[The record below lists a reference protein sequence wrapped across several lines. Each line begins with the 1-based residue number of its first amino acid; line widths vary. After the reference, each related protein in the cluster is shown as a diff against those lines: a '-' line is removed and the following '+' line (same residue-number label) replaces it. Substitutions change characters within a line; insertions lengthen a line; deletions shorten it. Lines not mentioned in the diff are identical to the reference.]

1 MQMLKCCNESHFH
14 YILVVSK
21 TIKVSIMNFDK
32 FTDNSRSLIQ
42 QAQAFAMSKNH
53 QQFKPEH
60 IAYTLINKEDEICR
74 RLINLCDVDPD
85 KILKKLTIYLDSLPS
100 VTGSNQLYL
109 SNENAKILVLAE
121 QIAKKR
127 GDSFVSTESILQAIT
142 ETKGTEIYKILSEEN
157 INSSKISSA
166 IDQMRKG
173 RVADTANAENTF
185 EALKKYTKDITQYA
199 AEGKL
204 DPVIGRDEEIR
215 RAIQVLSRRTKN
227 NPVLIGEPGVGK
239 TAIIE
244 GLAQRIYT
252 NDIPESLKNLKLLS
266 LDLGALIAGAKYRG
280 EFEERLKSVLNE
292 ISATSGQI
300 ILFIDELHTLVGAGA
315 ADGAMDASNL
325 LKPALAR
332 GELHCVGATT
342 LAEYKKYI
350 EKDAAL
356 ARRFQPVFIPE
367 PSVEDCI
374 SILRGLKEK
383 YEVHH
388 GVRITDNAI
397 IAAANLSDRY
407 ITDRFL
413 PDKAIDLIDEAAS
426 RLKMQIDSKP
436 EKIDELERKIIQ
448 LKIEQSALE
457 KEDDKASKEQLKNI
471 LKDLKKLES
480 KHMDLMSKWQSEKL
494 KITDIQSLKEKLDT
508 AKINLDIAQRQGDFD
523 KAGELRYSIIPEIQ
537 ANLEKV
543 EKERENTML
552 KEAVLEN
559 DIASIVSKWTGVP
572 VDSMLA
578 SEKDKLLKMEVF
590 LRQFVVGQDHA
601 LEIIS
606 KAVRRSRAGISDKD
620 KPIGSFLFIG
630 PTGVGKTELTKALA
644 TFLFNDKKAILRIDM
659 SEYMEKHSVARL
671 IGSPPGYVG
680 YEEGGK
686 LTETVRRRPY
696 QVILFDEVEKAHPD
710 VFNILLQVLD
720 EGRLTDGQGRTVD
733 FKNTLIILTSNLG
746 SQLISSLPADKDVNE
761 IKDEIMVF
769 VRESFKPEFINRLDE
784 IILFNKLKKENMAD
798 IVNIQLE
805 KLKNLLNEKNIS
817 IEVTPKLKLW
827 LADKGFDEIYGARPL
842 KRVIQNNIQNY
853 IAEKLISGEIIP
865 KDNIILD
872 LQNEQ
877 ITSIKKKASS

>member
-1 MQMLKCCNESHFH
+1 
-14 YILVVSK
+14 
-21 TIKVSIMNFDK
+21 MNFDK
-32 FTDNSRSLIQ
+32 FTDNSKSIIQ
-42 QAQAFAMSKNH
+42 QAQAFALSKNH

-60 IAYTLINKEDEICR
+60 IAYILIDKEDEICR
-74 RLINLCDVDPD
+74 RLVSLCDVDPSQIVK
-85 KILKKLTIYLDSLPS
+85 KIVEYLDKLPTI
-100 VTGSNQLYL
+100 TGSNQLYL

-127 GDSFVSTESILQAIT
+127 GDSFVSTESILQAMT
-142 ETKGTEIYKILSEEN
+142 EIKDTEIYKILSKEG
-157 INSSKISSA
+157 IDSLKISSA
-166 IDQMRKG
+166 IDQMKKG

-185 EALKKYTKDITQYA
+185 ESLKKYTKDITQYA
-199 AEGKL
+199 TEGKI

-292 ISATSGQI
+292 ISRSSGQI

-315 ADGAMDASNL
+315 SEGAIDASNL

-332 GELHCVGATT
+332 GELHCIGATT

-367 PSVEDCI
+367 PTIEDCI
-374 SILRGLKEK
+374 SMLRGLKEK

-397 IAAANLSDRY
+397 IAAANLSSRY

-426 RLKMQIDSKP
+426 RLKMQVDSKP
-436 EKIDELERKIIQ
+436 EEIDELDRKIMQ
-448 LKIEQSALE
+448 LKIEKVALE
-457 KEDDKASKEQLKNI
+457 KENDKASKEQLKIIQNE
-471 LKDLKKLES
+471 LKKLES
-480 KHMDLMSKWQSEKL
+480 THMDLMSKWQSEKL
-494 KITDIQSLKEKLDT
+494 KINDIQSLKEKLDT
-508 AKINLDIAQRQGDFD
+508 AKMDLDVAQRQGDFN
-523 KAGELRYSIIPEIQ
+523 KAGELRYSVIPKIEED
-537 ANLEKV
+537 LKKF

-552 KEAVLEN
+552 KESVSEN
-559 DIASIVSKWTGVP
+559 DIASIVSKWTGIP
-572 VDSMLA
+572 VDNMLT
-578 SEKDKLLKMEVF
+578 SEKDKLLKMEDY
-590 LRQFVVGQDHA
+590 LKKFVVGQDHA
-601 LEIIS
+601 LEVVS
-606 KAVRRSRAGISDKD
+606 KAVRRSRAGISDKE
-620 KPIGSFLFIG
+620 KPIGSFLFLG

-644 TFLFNDKKAILRIDM
+644 IFLFNDKKAILRIDM

-696 QVILFDEVEKAHPD
+696 QVILFDEIEKAHPD

-733 FKNTLIILTSNLG
+733 FKNTLIILTSNIG
-746 SQLISSLPADKDVNE
+746 SDLISSLPGDKNVNE
-761 IKDEIMVF
+761 IRDEIMVN
-769 VRESFKPEFINRLDE
+769 VRKSFKPEFINRLDE
-784 IILFNKLKKENMAD
+784 ILLFNKLKKENMVD
-798 IVNIQLE
+798 IIDIQLKKLSE
-805 KLKNLLNEKNIS
+805 MLIDKKISIQITSKLKE
-817 IEVTPKLKLW
+817 W
-827 LADKGFDEIYGARPL
+827 LVNQGFDPIYGARPL
-842 KRVIQNNIQNY
+842 KRVVQNNIQNL
-853 IAEKLISGEIIP
+853 IAEKLISGEIVP
-865 KDNIILD
+865 KDKLTLD
-872 LQNEQ
+872 LQSNKVVYVKN
-877 ITSIKKKASS
+877 SN

>member
-1 MQMLKCCNESHFH
+1 
-14 YILVVSK
+14 
-21 TIKVSIMNFDK
+21 MNFDK
-32 FTDNSRSLIQ
+32 FTDNSKSLIQ
-42 QAQAFAMSKNH
+42 QAQAFAISKNH

-60 IAYTLINKEDEICR
+60 IAYTLINKEDDICP
-74 RLINLCDVDPD
+74 RLINLCDVDPN
-85 KILKKLTIYLDSLPS
+85 KILKKLIIYLNSLPS
-100 VTGSNQLYL
+100 VNSFNQLYL
-109 SNENAKILVLAE
+109 SSENAKILVLAE

-127 GDSFVSTESILQAIT
+127 GDSFVSTESILQAMT
-142 ETKGTEIYKILSEEN
+142 EIKGTEIYKILSEEN
-157 INSSKISSA
+157 INSSKIYYT
-166 IDQMRKG
+166 IDQIRKG
-173 RVADTANAENTF
+173 RVIDKANAENGF
-185 EALKKYTKDITQYA
+185 IVLKKYTKDITQYA

-252 NDIPESLKNLKLLS
+252 NDIPESLKNLKVLS

-280 EFEERLKSVLNE
+280 EFEERLKSLLNE
-292 ISATSGQI
+292 ISGASGQV
-300 ILFIDELHTLVGAGA
+300 ILFIDELHTLVGAGVSE
-315 ADGAMDASNL
+315 GAMDASNL

-332 GELHCVGATT
+332 GELHCIGATT
-342 LAEYKKYI
+342 VAEYKKYI

-356 ARRFQPVFIPE
+356 ARRFQTVFVPE
-367 PSVEDCI
+367 PNVEDCI

-397 IAAANLSDRY
+397 IAAANLSNRY

-413 PDKAIDLIDEAAS
+413 PDKAIDLVDEAAS

-471 LKDLKKLES
+471 VKDLKKLES
-480 KHMDLMSKWQSEKL
+480 THMDLMSKWQSEKL
-494 KITDIQSLKEKLDT
+494 KITDVQSLKEKLDA
-508 AKINLDIAQRQGDFD
+508 AKVNLDMAQRQGDFN
-523 KAGELRYSIIPEIQ
+523 KAGELRYSVIPKIQ
-537 ANLEKV
+537 DDLEKM
-543 EKERENTML
+543 EKESENTML
-552 KEAVLEN
+552 KEVVAEN

-572 VDSMLA
+572 VDNMLA
-578 SEKDKLLKMEVF
+578 SEKDKLLKMEDF
-590 LRQFVVGQDHA
+590 LRTFVVGQDHA

-644 TFLFNDKKAILRIDM
+644 IFLFNDKKAILRIDM

-686 LTETVRRRPY
+686 LTEIVRRRPY
-696 QVILFDEVEKAHPD
+696 QVILFDEIEKAHPD
-710 VFNILLQVLD
+710 VFNVLLQVLD
-720 EGRLTDGQGRTVD
+720 EGRLTDGHGRTVD
-733 FKNTLIILTSNLG
+733 FKNTLLILTSNLG
-746 SQLISSLPADKDVNE
+746 SQLISSLPSDKDVSE
-761 IKDEIMVF
+761 IKDKIMVF

-784 IILFNKLKKENMAD
+784 IILFNKLKKENMAN

-805 KLKNLLNEKNIS
+805 KLKSVLNERDIA
-817 IEVTPKLKLW
+817 IDVRPKLKSW
-827 LADKGFDEIYGARPL
+827 LADKGFDETYGARPV
-842 KRVIQNNIQNY
+842 KRVIQNNVQNF
-853 IAEKLISGEIIP
+853 IAEKIILGEIIP

-872 LQNEQ
+872 LQDGQ
-877 ITSIKKKASS
+877 IFFLKKKINNINL

>member
-1 MQMLKCCNESHFH
+1 
-14 YILVVSK
+14 
-21 TIKVSIMNFDK
+21 MNFDK
-32 FTDNSRSLIQ
+32 FTDNSKSLIQ
-42 QAQAFAMSKNH
+42 QAQTFAMSKNH

-60 IAYTLINKEDEICR
+60 IAYTLISKEDEICR
-74 RLINLCDVDPD
+74 RLINLCDVEPD
-85 KILKKLTIYLDSLPS
+85 KILQKLTIYLDSLPS
-100 VTGSNQLYL
+100 VTGSSQLYL
-109 SNENAKILVLAE
+109 SNENAKVLVLAE

-127 GDSFVSTESILQAIT
+127 GDTFVSTESILQAIT

-157 INSSKISSA
+157 INPSKISSA

-292 ISATSGQI
+292 ISASSGQV

-315 ADGAMDASNL
+315 SEGAMDASNL

-356 ARRFQPVFIPE
+356 ARRFQPVFVPE

-397 IAAANLSDRY
+397 IAAANLSSRY

-436 EKIDELERKIIQ
+436 EQIDELERKIIQ

-457 KEDDKASKEQLKNI
+457 KENDKASKEQLQNI
-471 LKDLKKLES
+471 VKDLEKLES
-480 KHMDLMSKWQSEKL
+480 NYTDLMSKWQSEKL
-494 KITDIQSLKEKLDT
+494 KITDIQSLKEKLDA
-508 AKINLDIAQRQGDFD
+508 AKVNLDIAQRQGDFNR
-523 KAGELRYSIIPEIQ
+523 AGELRYSVIPEIQ
-537 ANLEKV
+537 ANLEKI
-543 EKERENTML
+543 ERERENTML
-552 KEAVLEN
+552 KEVVSEN

-572 VDSMLA
+572 VDNMLA
-578 SEKDKLLKMEVF
+578 SEKDKLLKMEDF
-590 LRQFVVGQDHA
+590 LRTFVVGQDHV

-606 KAVRRSRAGISDKD
+606 KAVRRSRAGIADKD

-761 IKDEIMVF
+761 IQDEIMVF

-798 IVNIQLE
+798 IVDIQLE
-805 KLKNLLNEKNIS
+805 RLKDLLSEKNIS

-827 LADKGFDEIYGARPL
+827 LADKGFDEVYGARPL
-842 KRVIQNNIQNY
+842 KRVIQNKIQNF
-853 IAEKLISGEIIP
+853 IAEKLISGEVIP

-872 LQNEQ
+872 LQDGE
-877 ITSIKKKASS
+877 IVIIKKKNKD

>member
-1 MQMLKCCNESHFH
+1 M
-14 YILVVSK
+14 
-21 TIKVSIMNFDK
+21 
-32 FTDNSRSLIQ
+32 
-42 QAQAFAMSKNH
+42 
-53 QQFKPEH
+53 
-60 IAYTLINKEDEICR
+60 
-74 RLINLCDVDPD
+74 
-85 KILKKLTIYLDSLPS
+85 
-100 VTGSNQLYL
+100 
-109 SNENAKILVLAE
+109 
-121 QIAKKR
+121 
-127 GDSFVSTESILQAIT
+127 
-142 ETKGTEIYKILSEEN
+142 
-157 INSSKISSA
+157 
-166 IDQMRKG
+166 
-173 RVADTANAENTF
+173 
-185 EALKKYTKDITQYA
+185 
-199 AEGKL
+199 
-204 DPVIGRDEEIR
+204 
-215 RAIQVLSRRTKN
+215 
-227 NPVLIGEPGVGK
+227 
-239 TAIIE
+239 
-244 GLAQRIYT
+244 
-252 NDIPESLKNLKLLS
+252 LS

-292 ISATSGQI
+292 ISASSGQV
-300 ILFIDELHTLVGAGA
+300 ILFIDELHTLIGAGA
-315 ADGAMDASNL
+315 SEGAMDASNL

-356 ARRFQPVFIPE
+356 ARRFQPVFVPE

-397 IAAANLSDRY
+397 IAAANLSSRY

-436 EKIDELERKIIQ
+436 EQIDELERKIIQ

-457 KEDDKASKEQLKNI
+457 KESDKASKEQLQNI
-471 LKDLKKLES
+471 LKDLEKLES
-480 KHMDLMSKWQSEKL
+480 NYMDLMSKWQSEKL
-494 KITDIQSLKEKLDT
+494 KITDIQSLKEKLDA
-508 AKINLDIAQRQGDFD
+508 AKVNLDIAQRQGDFN
-523 KAGELRYSIIPEIQ
+523 KAGELRYSVIPEIQ
-537 ANLEKV
+537 ANLEKI
-543 EKERENTML
+543 ERERENTML
-552 KEAVLEN
+552 KEVVSEN

-572 VDSMLA
+572 IDSMLA
-578 SEKDKLLKMEVF
+578 SEKDKLLKMEDF
-590 LRQFVVGQDHA
+590 LRTFVVGQDHA

-606 KAVRRSRAGISDKD
+606 KAVRRSRAGIADKD

-798 IVNIQLE
+798 IVDIQLE
-805 KLKNLLNEKNIS
+805 RLKDLLSEKNIS

-827 LADKGFDEIYGARPL
+827 LADKGFDEVYGARPL
-842 KRVIQNNIQNY
+842 KRVIQNNIQNF
-853 IAEKLISGEIIP
+853 IAEKLILGEIIP
-865 KDNIILD
+865 KDNIILN
-872 LQNEQ
+872 LQDGE
-877 ITSIKKKASS
+877 IISIKKKK

>member
-1 MQMLKCCNESHFH
+1 
-14 YILVVSK
+14 
-21 TIKVSIMNFDK
+21 MNFDK
-32 FTDNSRSLIQ
+32 FTDNSKSLIQ
-42 QAQAFAMSKNH
+42 QAQTFAMSKNH

-74 RLINLCDVDPD
+74 RLINLCDTDPD
-85 KILKKLTIYLDSLPS
+85 KILKKLTIYLDSLPL

-121 QIAKKR
+121 KIAKKR
-127 GDSFVSTESILQAIT
+127 GDSFVSTESILQAMT

-157 INSSKISSA
+157 IDSSKISSA

-199 AEGKL
+199 SEGKL

-292 ISATSGQI
+292 ISASSGQI

-315 ADGAMDASNL
+315 AEGAMDASNL

-332 GELHCVGATT
+332 GELHCIGATT

-356 ARRFQPVFIPE
+356 ARRFQPVFVPE
-367 PSVEDCI
+367 PNVEDCI

-397 IAAANLSDRY
+397 IAAANLSNRY

-457 KEDDKASKEQLKNI
+457 KEDDKTSKEQLKNI
-471 LKDLKKLES
+471 INDLKKLES
-480 KHMDLMSKWQSEKL
+480 THMDLMSKWQSEKL

-508 AKINLDIAQRQGDFD
+508 AKINLDIAQRQGDFN

-537 ANLEKV
+537 TNLEKV
-543 EKERENTML
+543 EKERKNTML

-578 SEKDKLLKMEVF
+578 SEKDKLLKMEDF
-590 LRQFVVGQDHA
+590 LRTFVVGQDHA

-746 SQLISSLPADKDVNE
+746 SQLISSLPSDKDVNE
-761 IKDEIMVF
+761 IKDEIMLYVK
-769 VRESFKPEFINRLDE
+769 ESFKPEFINRLDE
-784 IILFNKLKKENMAD
+784 IILFNKLKKDNMAD

-853 IAEKLISGEIIP
+853 VAEKLISGEIIP
-865 KDNIILD
+865 KDNIVLD
-872 LQNEQ
+872 LQDEQ
-877 ITSIKKKASS
+877 IVSIKNKTNS